1 METRN
6 AIRHGTKCRSSWTY
20 ECKRS
25 NAACNRLVFAVATE
39 YGRPIETSSVSQYS
53 PTIIY
58 CIRRGLEKRTQNSSS
73 ACLIMPRHGT
83 SVLMV
88 VGIYNLKCTTD
99 RVIVFPSCA
108 GKMILNMLPHN
119 SCKAP
124 WVAVL
129 IACAREAITEW
140 VPSMARCSFIL
151 FHSST
156 RAAIPQSLLYG
167 HFGLFG
173 FWCII
178 KFQEVNRK
186 ACNWSDF
193 HDFTQSCHYVRHCPT
208 MSMWWHAY
216 GSATS
221 RPFPSNCRWC
231 CQPDQCGCALFLT
244 LTRKFAAFIP
254 AIEGHISLSFSIG
267 LKRWNLAKMR
277 MKAEGVST
285 YVYRCL

>member
-1 METRN
+1 
-6 AIRHGTKCRSSWTY
+6 
-20 ECKRS
+20 
-25 NAACNRLVFAVATE
+25 
-39 YGRPIETSSVSQYS
+39 
-53 PTIIY
+53 
-58 CIRRGLEKRTQNSSS
+58 
-73 ACLIMPRHGT
+73 MPRHGT

-140 VPSMARCSFIL
+140 VPSTARCSFIL

-156 RAAIPQSLLYG
+156 RAVIPQSLLYG

-221 RPFPSNCRWC
+221 RPIADGAVSRTNAGVHCFWRSLASLQRS
-231 CQPDQCGCALFLT
+231 FLQ
-244 LTRKFAAFIP
+244 
-254 AIEGHISLSFSIG
+254 
-267 LKRWNLAKMR
+267 LKYTFHFHSVLVWRG
-277 MKAEGVST
+277 ET
-285 YVYRCL
+285 